1 MKVLSIGQSVF
12 QIIVQTDKAVPE
24 GSVVEV
30 PNAVESGGGSTPIV
44 AYLLGKYKVDSY
56 IGSVVG
62 DDSYG
67 TSLKKSL
74 QEELV
79 HTEFMETAYEKQT
92 TLEFIHINGSNKNQT
107 VFSVA
112 KEPLYLKKTEFQVE
126 PDLVYA
132 DGYDYG
138 AAVSAFNKYQGA
150 IKVLNAEI
158 LKKETFELAKYCDYI
173 IATKE
178 FAEWMTGM
186 KIDFNNTGS
195 LIQIYSAMINKLVKK
210 EIVVTLGE
218 KGALYMKDNGIKVMP
233 GLKLTATDVNGA
245 GDIFKGAFCYALLQK
260 YDLEQCVTF
269 ANIAGGLSVQKIGA
283 FDSVPEISDIMTYY
297 NQKYP
302 NAPATP
308 TTEPVADEPKDAGT
322 AADPNAQVPAQNNTP
337 AGTPPAK

>member
-1 MKVLSIGQSVF
+1 MKTLSIGQSVY
-12 QIIVQTDKAVPE
+12 QITVQTDKPVPE

-30 PNAVESGGGSTPIV
+30 ADAVESGGGSTPIV

-62 DDSYG
+62 DDTYG

-92 TLEFIHINGSNKNQT
+92 TLEFINLNTSNKVQT
-107 VFSVA
+107 IYRVE
-112 KEPLYLKKTEFQVE
+112 KEPLYLKKNEFQVE
-126 PDLVYA
+126 PDLVYV

-138 AAVSAFNKYQGA
+138 AAVSACNKYQGA

-178 FAEWMTGM
+178 FAEWMTGF
-186 KIDFNNTGS
+186 KIDYNNTGS
-195 LIQIYSAMINKLVKK
+195 LTQLYSAMINKLVKK
-210 EIVVTLGE
+210 EIIVTLGD

-233 GLKLTATDVNGA
+233 GLKLDTVDTNGA

-283 FDSVPEISDIMTYY
+283 FESVPEISDIMTYY

-302 NAPATP
+302 NAPANP
-308 TTEPVADEPKDAGT
+308 TAAPVAGEAPEAT
-322 AADPNAQVPAQNNTP
+322 QAAPAPAADNNGT
-337 AGTPPAK
+337 TPPPAA